1 MTSVDTTT
9 RHARVEEAE
18 PRRGTAPWQWLSLA
32 AICVLAGVLY
42 CWGIGGSWGNSYYS
56 AAVKS
61 MSQSFENFFFGSF
74 DPAGVVTVDKP
85 PMALWAQVLSV
96 KVFGFN
102 QFAVLFPQVLAGV
115 AAVFL
120 LHRMVRRWAGEHA
133 ALLAALVMALTPI
146 TVMINRDNN
155 PDTLLVLLVVAAGYA
170 MTRAFESRKATGWV
184 ALAAFLVG
192 CGFLT
197 KMLQAWMVL
206 PAFIAAY
213 LVGSRAGWG
222 RRLLDLGVAA
232 VVVLVSSFWWVA
244 ATALWPSPKPYIGG
258 STDGSA
264 WDLVFGYN
272 GFARIFGGGGNAG
285 RNLGG
290 GGGFQP
296 PSGGPGRGGGGF
308 SGSSGVLRLFN
319 DQLAG
324 QISWLL
330 PLCALVLVA
339 MLVVGVRHWRGG
351 RGLDR
356 GQAAGWVLWG
366 GWLVVI
372 GLMLSYAQ
380 GTMHPYYTTLLAP
393 AAGAVAGAG
402 VVRFWRWYREPRGKA
417 WLLLPVGVAITV
429 AWAMAV
435 VARDLSWHAWA
446 GYAAVGLGVLA
457 LVVLLIG
464 RRGKAA
470 LARTGLVLGLAAALV
485 VPTAWSA
492 LGAVSGQSG
501 MGGANPMAGPAMS
514 MRRPGYVMRFPG
526 AVPPNGQGQ
535 YGAQQPQNSVERG
548 SAEEGPVLFMGGRGG
563 ESLTEEER
571 KMLDYVRANAG
582 DLDVPL
588 AVEGGSM
595 AASSYIINSDLRV
608 VGMGGFSSSDEAP
621 SVAQL
626 AEWKRSGQLGYV
638 QLGGVGG
645 PGGMQRH
652 DGMGGREGMGGGDAQ
667 PGGDGFQPPAG
678 AQPPGGMPGRGGQ
691 VSQERDQWVKQN
703 CTLVNPASWGG
714 AADTS
719 LQLYS
724 CK

>member
-1 MTSVDTTT
+1 MMSVDATN
-9 RHARVEEAE
+9 ARRAA
-18 PRRGTAPWQWLSLA
+18 APWQRISLA
-32 AICVLAGVLY
+32 AICVLSGVLY
-42 CWGIGGSWGNSYYS
+42 GWGIGGSWGNSYYS

-85 PMALWAQVLSV
+85 PMALWLQVLSV

-102 QFAVLFPQVLAGV
+102 QFAVLFPQVVAGV
-115 AAVFL
+115 AAIFL
-120 LHRMVRRWAGEHA
+120 LHRAVRRWAGEHA
-133 ALLAALVMALTPI
+133 ALIAALVLALTPI
-146 TVMINRDNN
+146 TVVINRDNN
-155 PDTLLVLLVVAAGYA
+155 PDTLLVLLVVAAAYA
-170 MTRAFESRKATGWV
+170 MTRSFESRKATGWV

-232 VVVLVSSFWWVA
+232 AVVLVGSFWWVV

-258 STDGSA
+258 SADGSA

-272 GFARIFGGGGNAG
+272 GFGRIF
-285 RNLGG
+285 GG

-296 PSGGPGRGGGGF
+296 PSGGLQPPGGGGQPPGGGGGF

-319 DQLAG
+319 EQLAG

-339 MLVVGVRHWRGG
+339 MLVAGVRRWRGG
-351 RGLDR
+351 RPLDR
-356 GQAAGWVLWG
+356 EQVAGWVLWG

-372 GLMLSYAQ
+372 GLMFSFAQ
-380 GTMHPYYTTLLAP
+380 GIMHPYYTTMLAP
-393 AAGAVAGAG
+393 AVGAIVGAG
-402 VVRFWRWYREPRGKA
+402 VVRFWRWYRQPQGKA

-429 AWAMAV
+429 AWAVAI

-446 GYAAVGLGVLA
+446 GLAAVGLGVLA
-457 LVVLLIG
+457 LVVLVIG
-464 RRGKAA
+464 RRGKA
-470 LARTGLVLGLAAALV
+470 LARTGLALGLAAALA

-492 LGAVSGQSG
+492 IGAVSAQKG
-501 MGGANPMAGPAMS
+501 MGGANPMAGPETG
-514 MRRPGYVMRFPG
+514 MRPPGATRFPG
-526 AVPPNGQGQ
+526 AGGDAVPPDGQSQDG
-535 YGAQQPQNSVERG
+535 GQNSVEPADAEQG
-548 SAEEGPVLFMGGRGG
+548 PILFVGGVGGAESLSAEQ
-563 ESLTEEER
+563 R
-571 KMLDYVRANAG
+571 KMLDYVQANAG

-595 AASSYIINSDLRV
+595 GASSYIIESDVTV
-608 VGMGGFSSSDEAP
+608 VGMGGFSGGDDAP
-621 SVAQL
+621 SVARL
-626 AEWKRSGQLGYV
+626 TEWKRTGQLGFV
-638 QLGGVGG
+638 QLGGMGG
-645 PGGMQRH
+645 PGGMPRRGGMGDR
-652 DGMGGREGMGGGDAQ
+652 DGMG
-667 PGGDGFQPPAG
+667 DGAPDG
-678 AQPPGGMPGRGGQ
+678 AQPPGGMPGGEVR
-691 VSQERDQWVKQN
+691 QERDEWVKQN
-703 CTLVNPASWGG
+703 CTPVDPAAWGG

-719 LQLYS
+719 VQLYR
-724 CK
+724 CN

>member
-1 MTSVDTTT
+1 MTSVDATNAQ
-9 RHARVEEAE
+9 RAA
-18 PRRGTAPWQWLSLA
+18 APLQRLSLA
-32 AICVLAGVLY
+32 AICVLSGVLY

-85 PMALWAQVLSV
+85 PMALWLQVLSV

-102 QFAVLFPQVLAGV
+102 QFAVLFPQVVAGV

-120 LHRMVRRWAGEHA
+120 LHRAVRRWAGEHA
-133 ALLAALVMALTPI
+133 ALIAALVLALTPI
-146 TVMINRDNN
+146 TVLINRDNN
-155 PDTLLVLLVVAAGYA
+155 PDTLLVLLVVAAAYA
-170 MTRAFESRKATGWV
+170 MTRSFESRRATWWV

-232 VVVLVSSFWWVA
+232 VVVLVGSFWWVA
-244 ATALWPSPKPYIGG
+244 ATALWPSPKPYVGG
-258 STDGSA
+258 SSDGSA

-272 GFARIFGGGGNAG
+272 GFGRIFGNGGNP
-285 RNLGG
+285 GG
-290 GGGFQP
+290 NPGGGFQP
-296 PSGGPGRGGGGF
+296 PGGTGGGFQAPSGGGGF
-308 SGSSGVLRLFN
+308 SGSSGFLRMFN
-319 DQLAG
+319 EQLAG

-339 MLVVGVRHWRGG
+339 MLVAGVRRWRGG
-351 RGLDR
+351 RPLDR
-356 GQAAGWVLWG
+356 EQTGGWVLWG
-366 GWLVVI
+366 GWLVVV
-372 GLMLSYAQ
+372 GVMLSFAQ
-380 GTMHPYYTTLLAP
+380 GIMHPYYTTMLAP
-393 AAGAVAGAG
+393 AVGAVVGAG
-402 VVRFWRWYREPRGKA
+402 VVRFWRWYREPHGKA

-429 AWAMAV
+429 AWAMAI

-457 LVVLLIG
+457 LVVLLVG

-470 LARTGLVLGLAAALV
+470 LARTGLVLGLAAALA

-492 LGAVSGQSG
+492 IGAVSTHNG
-501 MGGANPMAGPAMS
+501 MGGANPMAGPETS
-514 MRRPGYVMRFPG
+514 MRPPGGVMRFPAAG
-526 AVPPNGQGQ
+526 DDGMPPDGPGQDG
-535 YGAQQPQNSVERG
+535 GQNSVEQG
-548 SAEEGPVLFMGGRGG
+548 APEQGPIFSTGGMGGG
-563 ESLTEEER
+563 ESLSAEQR
-571 KMLDYVRANAG
+571 KMLDYVQANAG

-595 AASSYIINSDLRV
+595 GASSYIINSDVTV

-626 AEWKRSGQLGYV
+626 AERKRAGQLGFV
-638 QLGGVGG
+638 QLGGMGGPGG
-645 PGGMQRH
+645 PGGMQRR
-652 DGMGGREGMGGGDAQ
+652 DGMGDRDGMGEA
-667 PGGDGFQPPAG
+667 PDGVQL
-678 AQPPGGMPGRGGQ
+678 PGGMPGRGGQ
-691 VSQERDQWVKQN
+691 IAQERDAWVKQN
-703 CTLVNPASWGG
+703 CTLVDPAAWGG
-714 AADTS
+714 SADTS
-719 LQLYS
+719 AQLYRCS
-724 CK
+724 